1 MKTGPILTAAL
12 LAGLLWM
19 PAVGE
24 AQVSPGQ
31 AFSGASVMA
40 GDPPAADGADSGL
53 YADGTRAINEGHWPD
68 AVAIFAKVA
77 AQQGEHADGALYW
90 EAYAENKLGQA
101 SQALATCA
109 SLRAAYSRSH
119 WLDECGALEIEIH
132 AKRGTP
138 VQPGAGQD
146 DDLKLLAINSLM
158 QQDEPRALAELQ
170 EILNGDSSEELK
182 KKAMFILG
190 QHYSDATYN
199 QIVRISYLDGDV
211 RISRGKE
218 NEKTTGATWEKAT
231 VNLPLEA
238 GFSLVTGQGRAEIEF
253 ENAST
258 LYLGENSVLSF
269 NDLHTTGGVP
279 YSDLALVSGTVTLHI
294 HPYVAGELFILR
306 TPADNILSKFPDKT
320 NVRIGAYTDAMTLTP
335 LEGATLRL
343 PGVSKDTIASGRTL
357 TYVEN
362 RVTDPAGTDDEA
374 TFGAWDKWVADR
386 EEKRTAAISEVMEA
400 SGLTTPIPGL
410 AEMQGQGRFFE
421 CAPYGTCW
429 EPNGVEDQDRQQA
442 EGGGTRALALP
453 VQESLPGAQA
463 SLADP
468 ARTAASQA
476 MPSPV
481 RASAPFQIV
490 DREAFFACMPA
501 SVRYRVARDP
511 VTGRERLID
520 FGLVPNSYDW
530 AVCHAGSWV
539 HHRRHYVWVCGTKR
553 HHLAPVRWVKSGKT
567 VALVPLHPFDVKSR
581 PPINRKEQVIAVS
594 GKNGPRV
601 EWMKFD
607 PDRPIAM
614 LKDPPKEFSRTV
626 MPPLP
631 RADEP
636 HPVAHGIK
644 DGNKEGSVAR
654 AGVVARPVGTP
665 IHFDAK
671 TQSFLLAREE
681 MHGSRSV
688 TVFAP
693 VANRGGNLQT
703 HNGSFGGGPHGGGSI
718 ASGHSGS
725 GSGGGSHGG
734 GGGSSSGGGGGGS
747 HGGGGG
753 SSGGSSSGGGSSG
766 GGSGGSHH

>member
-19 PAVGE
+19 PAVGA

-31 AFSGASVMA
+31 AFSGSSVMA
-40 GDPPAADGADSGL
+40 GDPPAADGTDSGP
-53 YADGTRAINEGHWPD
+53 YADGTRAINQGHWPD

-77 AQQGEHADGALYW
+77 AQQSEHADGALYW

-132 AKRGTP
+132 AKSGTP

-218 NEKTTGATWEKAT
+218 NEKATGATWEKAA

-269 NDLHTTGGVP
+269 NDLHTTGGIP

-306 TPADNILSKFPDKT
+306 TPADNILSKFPDNT

-335 LEGATLRL
+335 LEGANLRL
-343 PGVSKDTIASGRTL
+343 PGVPKETIAGGRTL
-357 TYVEN
+357 TFVEN

-386 EEKRTAAISEVMEA
+386 VEKRTAAISEVMEA

-410 AEMQGQGRFFE
+410 ADMQGQGRFFD

-429 EPNGVEDQDRQQA
+429 EPNGIEEQDRQQA
-442 EGGGTRALALP
+442 EGGGSKALP
-453 VQESLPGAQA
+453 AAAEEPRAATPESLAN
-463 SLADP
+463 LARSP
-468 ARTAASQA
+468 APQA
-476 MPSPV
+476 MPMPV
-481 RASAPFQIV
+481 RASTPFQIE
-490 DREAFFACMPA
+490 DRESFFPCMPA
-501 SVRYRVARDP
+501 SVRYRLAGDP
-511 VTGRERLID
+511 ATGRERLID
-520 FGLVPNSYDW
+520 IGLAPNSYDW

-607 PDRPIAM
+607 PDRPIAI
-614 LKDPPKEFSRTV
+614 LKDPPKEFGKTV

-636 HPVAHGIK
+636 HPVARGFK
-644 DGNKEGSVAR
+644 DGSKEGSVAR
-654 AGVVARPVGTP
+654 AGAVARPVGTP

-671 TQSFLLAREE
+671 SQSFQLAHQE

-703 HNGSFGGGPHGGGSI
+703 HSGSFGGGSRGGGSI

-753 SSGGSSSGGGSSG
+753 GSSGGGSSSG
-766 GGSGGSHH
+766 SSGGSHH